1 MMELVDA
8 IKKAHEEIGGLSG
21 IYKDLHDIEKMAMS
35 TLEDAQWHRAVEIRD
50 KVQSAKNKL
59 DIFTMELAMWMKE
72 QKTKEK

>member
-1 MMELVDA
+1 MELVDA